1 MNATS
6 TLIMDDDEISLHLVD
21 SDPALRSIGL
31 EAAMERYRLPLLRR
45 VHGYGIT
52 DHHEASEVVADA
64 FLEIHHRGQQG
75 TLNLKLKLVTLLFT
89 VARNKAIDILRKRK
103 VRLPSSDC
111 YTATIKDKLNES
123 DAILEWGALR
133 RRGKAQEILD
143 DFLCDLGLMTRLQ
156 REVAHALALLFSTN
170 SAINDT
176 NLRDAVA
183 QLTGRPPPP
192 LPSVKTAWS
201 AVRKKL
207 KERIQADL

>member
-6 TLIMDDDEISLHLVD
+6 TPIMDDDEISLHLAD

-31 EAAMERYRLPLLRR
+31 EAAMERYNLPLLRR
-45 VHGYGIT
+45 AHGYGIT
-52 DHHEASEVVADA
+52 DPHDASEVVADA
-64 FLEIHHRGQQG
+64 FIEIHRRGQHG

-89 VARNKAIDILRKRK
+89 VVRNKSIDILRKRK
-103 VRLPSSDC
+103 VCLPSSGC
-111 YTATIKDKLNES
+111 YSAAITDKLNES
-123 DAILEWGALR
+123 NAILEWSALR

-143 DFLCDLGLMTRLQ
+143 DFLRDLGSMTRLQ
-156 REVAHALALLFSTN
+156 REVAHALALLVSTN

-207 KERIQADL
+207 KERLQADL

>member
-6 TLIMDDDEISLHLVD
+6 TLIMDDDEISLHLAD
-21 SDPALRSIGL
+21 SDPSLRSIGF
-31 EAAMERYRLPLLRR
+31 EAALERYKLPLLHR

-52 DHHEASEVVADA
+52 DPHEASEVVADA
-64 FLEIHHRGQQG
+64 FLEIHHRGQHG

-111 YTATIKDKLNES
+111 YTAAITDKLNES
-123 DAILEWGALR
+123 NAILEWGALR

-143 DFLCDLGLMTRLQ
+143 DFLLELGSMTRLQ